1 MGNNRL
7 FGKRRE
13 KKVLDKVEVKEEIK
27 KKGMKR

>member
-7 FGKRRE
+7 FGKRE